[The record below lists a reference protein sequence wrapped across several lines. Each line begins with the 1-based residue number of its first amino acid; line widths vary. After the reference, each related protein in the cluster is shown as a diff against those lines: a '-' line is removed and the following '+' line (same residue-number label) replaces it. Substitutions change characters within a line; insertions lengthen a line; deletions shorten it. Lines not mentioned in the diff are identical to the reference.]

1 MTDLQHF
8 VDDIMNTEDLCW
20 KSADHYFYTVNILDG
35 TPTEDIV
42 ACFQNRFTNSTD
54 FLNPTISWIDNYI
67 VDYHLTTG
75 VCVVKN
81 GIRVR
86 FTKSDSLKMT
96 ELNTAVDNIINAKG
110 VSVSYNIIDGEEIAS
125 GTRIT
130 DIIACFQRI
139 FPTSRVYFSDLH
151 GSIRVE
157 KINTEDNEL

>member
-8 VDDIMNTEDLCW
+8 VDDIMNTEDLCC

-42 ACFQNRFTNSTD
+42 ACFQKR
-54 FLNPTISWIDNYI
+54 FLNSTISWIDNYI
-67 VDYHLTTG
+67 VDYHPITG
-75 VCVVKN
+75 VCVFKN
-81 GIRVR
+81 GVRVR
-86 FTKSDSLKMT
+86 FTKSDT
-96 ELNTAVDNIINAKG
+96 ELNTAVYNIINAKG
-110 VSVSYNIIDGEEIAS
+110 VSVSYNIDVAS
-125 GTRIT
+125 GTRIE
-130 DIIACFQRI
+130 DIIACFQRR

>member
-8 VDDIMNTEDLCW
+8 VDDIMNTEDLCC

-42 ACFQNRFTNSTD
+42 ACFQNRFLNS
-54 FLNPTISWIDNYI
+54 TISWIDNYI
-67 VDYHLTTG
+67 VDYHPITG
-75 VCVVKN
+75 VCVFKN
-81 GIRVR
+81 GVRVR
-86 FTKSDSLKMT
+86 FTKSDT

-110 VSVSYNIIDGEEIAS
+110 VSVSYNIDVAS
-125 GTRIT
+125 GTRIE
-130 DIIACFQRI
+130 DIIACFQRR

>member
-8 VDDIMNTEDLCW
+8 VDDIMNTEDLCC
-20 KSADHYFYTVNILDG
+20 KSSDHYFYTVNILDG

-42 ACFQNRFTNSTD
+42 ACFQNRFTNST
-54 FLNPTISWIDNYI
+54 ISWIDNYI
-67 VDYHLTTG
+67 VDYHPITG
-75 VCVVKN
+75 VCVFKN
-81 GIRVR
+81 GVRVR
-86 FTKSDSLKMT
+86 FTKSDT

-110 VSVSYNIIDGEEIAS
+110 VSVSYNIDVAS
-125 GTRIT
+125 GTRIE
-130 DIIACFQRI
+130 DIIACFQRR

>member
-8 VDDIMNTEDLCW
+8 VDDIMNTEDLCC
-20 KSADHYFYTVNILDG
+20 KSSDHYFYTVNILDG

-42 ACFQNRFTNSTD
+42 ACFQNRFLNS
-54 FLNPTISWIDNYI
+54 TISWIDNYI
-67 VDYHLTTG
+67 VDYHPITG
-75 VCVVKN
+75 VCVFKN

-110 VSVSYNIIDGEEIAS
+110 VSVSYNIDVAS
-125 GTRIT
+125 GTRIE
-130 DIIACFQRI
+130 DIIACFQRR

>member
-8 VDDIMNTEDLCW
+8 VDDIMNTEDLCC
-20 KSADHYFYTVNILDG
+20 KSSDHYFYTVNILDG

-42 ACFQNRFTNSTD
+42 ACFQKR
-54 FLNPTISWIDNYI
+54 FLNSTISWIDNYI
-67 VDYHLTTG
+67 VDYHPITG
-75 VCVVKN
+75 VCVFKN

-86 FTKSDSLKMT
+86 FTKSDT

-110 VSVSYNIIDGEEIAS
+110 VSNSYNIDVAS
-125 GTRIT
+125 GTRIE
-130 DIIACFQRI
+130 DIIACFQRR